1 MKQIVSG
8 TNTMGISSSMTGM
21 RRTRAMVSP
30 ATNSASTAMT
40 PPVRFR

>member
-8 TNTMGISSSMTGM
+8 TNTMGISSSMTGR

-30 ATNSASTAMT
+30 ATNSARYSNDAARPTA
-40 PPVRFR
+40 